1 MKLILVVDDNISS
14 LKQINTQLEDSYN
27 VMLAKSGAQAL
38 SMCAQKRPD
47 LILLDIAMPE
57 MDGFEFIRTLKS
69 YQSFMKIPVVFLTS
83 SRDSAMEI
91 KALESGANDFITKPV
106 EKSILLHR
114 LDLHLRLNDYQIY
127 LEQMVKSLEDS
138 IVTSFSEMVEYRD
151 RNTGGH
157 ILRTSKYA
165 ELIGLEL
172 IERREFT
179 KELHDLDMIIRAA
192 PLHDIGKIG
201 VSDLILLKP
210 GPLDDNEF
218 AAMKLHTTIG
228 ASLLRKVYA
237 RTPTQTY
244 LKYAILIA
252 ESHHERYDGKGY
264 PYGIKGENIPLCSRI
279 MAVADV
285 YDALVDNRVYR
296 PALTHEAAH
305 NIIIAGRGAHFDPIV
320 VDAFNAVQERIR
332 GAYGDRSVELETVN
346 SDFLGVS

>member
-1 MKLILVVDDNISS
+1 MKLVLVVDDNISS
-14 LKQINTQLEDSYN
+14 LKQINVQLDGTYN

-57 MDGFEFIRTLKS
+57 MDGFEFIRILKS

-83 SRDSAMEI
+83 SKDAATEV

-114 LDLHLRLNDYQIY
+114 IDLHLRLNDYQLS
-127 LEQMVKSLEDS
+127 LEQMVKNLEDS
-138 IVTSFSEMVEYRD
+138 IITSFSEMVEYRD

-157 ILRTSKYA
+157 ILRTSKYT

-172 IERREFT
+172 SDRQQFRR
-179 KELHDLDMIIRAA
+179 ELHDLDMIVRAA

-210 GPLDDNEF
+210 GPLDEKEF

-244 LKYAILIA
+244 LKYAIMIA
-252 ESHHERYDGKGY
+252 ESHHERYDGNGY
-264 PYGIKGENIPLCSRI
+264 PYGLKGDDIPLCSRI

-296 PALTHEAAH
+296 SAMTHDAAQK
-305 NIIIAGRGAHFDPIV
+305 IILAGRGTHFDPVI

-332 GAYGDRSVELETVN
+332 EAYGERNLDIEVIN
-346 SDFLGVS
+346 SAG